1 LASSIEFQRFRITLR
16 GWGGFLSENKTK
28 TLTENSET
36 LQDEGLETD
45 ALKSENTKTFMRI
58 LIVEDET
65 KVARALKEGLEGEHY
80 DVVVAKTGEEGFFRA
95 NAEMFD
101 LLVLDL
107 MLPGRDGIEVLTT
120 LRKRGVQI
128 PVLILTAKDDIEDR
142 VLGLDSGADDYL
154 VKPFAFPELLAR
166 IRALLRRG
174 RIDQVLRFKAGDLEM
189 DLVTRRVTRGNR
201 TLDLTS
207 REFELLEY
215 LLRHRNQ
222 LVSREMLTR
231 EVWKEPS
238 RVTPLD
244 NVIDVH
250 IARLRKKVDQD
261 FPTKLIHTVRGV
273 GFVLREGEP

>member
-1 LASSIEFQRFRITLR
+1 MPRRRAKI
-16 GWGGFLSENKTK
+16 
-28 TLTENSET
+28 LTENSET
-36 LQDEGLETD
+36 LQETD
-45 ALKSENTKTFMRI
+45 LAPDALRAENRETFMHI
-58 LIVEDET
+58 LVVEDEA

-95 NAEMFD
+95 NAEVFD
-101 LLVLDL
+101 LVVLDL
-107 MLPGRDGIEVLTT
+107 MLPGRDGIEVLTA
-120 LRKRGVQI
+120 LRKRGLQT
-128 PVLILTAKDDIEDR
+128 PVLILTAKDAIEDR

-189 DLVTRRVTRGNR
+189 DLVTRKVTRGNQ
-201 TLDLTS
+201 TLDLTA

-215 LLRHRNQ
+215 LLRHQNQ